1 MRQPELMALYD
12 DQKLNAFTIK
22 NGKLIPPSMK
32 KGWWEAT
39 WNSIGETWDDI
50 CDTVTEE
57 WEESGLED
65 IVLADAGEA
74 TVGAIEGAMIG
85 KQGGARATTIGA
97 IMGGLASGARG
108 SISEGVQQ
116 WGK

>member
-1 MRQPELMALYD
+1 
-12 DQKLNAFTIK
+12 
-22 NGKLIPPSMK
+22 
-32 KGWWEAT
+32 
-39 WNSIGETWDDI
+39 
-50 CDTVTEE
+50 
-57 WEESGLED
+57 
-65 IVLADAGEA
+65 
-74 TVGAIEGAMIG
+74 MIG